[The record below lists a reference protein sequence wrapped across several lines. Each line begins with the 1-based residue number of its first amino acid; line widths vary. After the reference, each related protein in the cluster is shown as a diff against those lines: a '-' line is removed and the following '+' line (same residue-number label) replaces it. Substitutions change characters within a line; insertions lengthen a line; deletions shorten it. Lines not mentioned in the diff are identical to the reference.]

1 MHTVFWRTARQLYKQ
16 AIRAFGRLVY
26 KPTTASTLLFGLL
39 RWFRR
44 SHKKVAPVTAQSS
57 VLRRSLRRHSVRAL
71 PSKRARSNS
80 RRCISRP
87 LVVRIARPLSLAI
100 WHRGHSHRRPN
111 RSQSQ
116 NHRHFASLDL
126 GSHADLSYRKP
137 ASQDFRGSFCGS
149 FPVNSDQPKGFSHR
163 WSEKN
168 FSHR

>member
-1 MHTVFWRTARQLYKQ
+1 MLWQDSGPLGALFTNLQQPQLCCS
-16 AIRAFGRLVY
+16 V
-26 KPTTASTLLFGLL
+26 TDGLL
-39 RWFRR
+39 CWLRR

-80 RRCISRP
+80 RRCISRL

-111 RSQSQ
+111 RSQCQ

-126 GSHADLSYRKP
+126 GSHADFSYRKP
-137 ASQDFRGSFCGS
+137 ALQDFRGSFCGT
-149 FPVNSDQPKGFSHR
+149 FPVNSEQPKGFSHR
-163 WSEKN
+163 W
-168 FSHR
+168 